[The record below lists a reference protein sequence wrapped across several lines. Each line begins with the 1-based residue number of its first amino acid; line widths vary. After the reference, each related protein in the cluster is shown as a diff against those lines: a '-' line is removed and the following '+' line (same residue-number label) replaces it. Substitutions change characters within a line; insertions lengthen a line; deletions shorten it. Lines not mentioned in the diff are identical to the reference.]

1 MLSFVTIAIWLTMLH
16 VKDVLTFQNKYTAW
30 NDETQ
35 QSVVHSRVG
44 NDIES
49 ISEGSGVL
57 PGK

>member
-1 MLSFVTIAIWLTMLH
+1 MYSLFRTNAQLGT
-16 VKDVLTFQNKYTAW
+16 
-30 NDETQ
+30 DETKL
-35 QSVVHSRVG
+35 SVVGSTVG

>member
-1 MLSFVTIAIWLTMLH
+1 MLH

-35 QSVVHSRVG
+35 QSVVRSSVG